1 MLVVAQTAAQPVNYS
16 TFLGVVWLAV
26 VVSIGIRS
34 SIAALVAGITFLVF
48 PQLVTTYLP
57 TAWSQIPVILFGLGA
72 IGVAKFPQGTVE
84 QNGEKFRRILLKQAK
99 KRSDKKE
106 LALTSSQGEAT

>member
-57 TAWSQIPVILFGLGA
+57 TSWSQIPVILFGLGA

-106 LALTSSQGEAT
+106 LALTSPQGEAT